1 MSLNRIL
8 NRPMFR
14 REALRKGHLKPIK
27 ARVGRSII
35 GPMQPPVPAIYQG
48 TPLGV
53 PVGATYNTGMTNVKQ
68 PTRFQNF
75 LGGAKNLGRNIL
87 SIPGIGGYVA
97 GEKVAEGLGITDP
110 IGKGAFGFGGGA
122 LATRALPGLASIG
135 VLPSA
140 VGLGTIYAI
149 QNRVKAGIEERKR
162 IKAMSPKEREE
173 FFRQNRAKAFDY
185 MSEGLT
191 DEELFGKID
200 PSKLDEIVKKPRTTI
215 PNPGAGRPSSKYFKQ
230 KQEDVAT
237 APDNVTKF
245 GKTKVIDTAKIAE
258 NTIPNIDSGRG
269 GDSAS
274 AEARQTAMPGG
285 EGEDPKEDPK
295 GDPPK
300 GKGDPK
306 ADPDGD
312 SIKRNSAF
320 AAEIDMARQI
330 VKEMRQGKTSQANM
344 VFLSNLASGLLTGTT
359 RKSGLGGALEVF
371 GAALGPAVNNM
382 VMVKMK
388 EDEIEQNLMGDAL
401 ELAFA
406 ENKRR
411 NTAAELPDVDKHGVI
426 QIKDQNGNPQ
436 NVIGVRYANG
446 THGIAS
452 GKFDQFNREIFIPI
466 TSQEFTKFIDG
477 EKGEAER
484 FKILRDL
491 SGKYKAYQIGETS
504 IALLRKEDVTGGPK
518 GKLDLFV
525 KRTSDALNDLGITF
539 IGRDG
544 IEAGKRKI
552 SELRQDLINEYAF
565 DNDVSVKEAEKI
577 IDKTFKK
584 QFSIKGRDSLLDST
598 LKRFGVEFR
607 GTGADLEQ
615 LAINETILTYALANS
630 LKSKDRLTQ
639 KDIEMAAKLVNVF
652 PIGRGEASVIE
663 SLEAVNRTLLKDIE
677 ASEFDYQFAFG
688 GDTATIN
695 EYRKKYGTLKP
706 TQEQFKLP
714 GFADESSEDLIKK
727 FYK

>member
-27 ARVGRSII
+27 ARTGRSII
-35 GPMQPPVPAIYQG
+35 GPQLPFRPPMVIPQSG
-48 TPLGV
+48 QGV
-53 PVGATYNTGMTNVKQ
+53 PVGGTYSTGLALRAQ
-68 PTRFQNF
+68 PTFFERM
-75 LGGAKNLGRNIL
+75 GTGAKSLGRGL
-87 SIPGIGGYVA
+87 FSIPAIGGFYA
-97 GEKVAEGLGITDP
+97 GDKVAQGLGINDP
-110 IGKGAFGFGGGA
+110 VGRTIAGFGGSA
-122 LATRALPGLASIG
+122 IATKALPGLAS
-135 VLPSA
+135 LPGAVSA
-140 VGLGTIYAI
+140 GLIAGPAYLMYA
-149 QNRVKAGIEERKR
+149 G
-162 IKAMSPKEREE
+162 SKERERIKNMSPAE
-173 FFRQNRAKAFDY
+173 RAAHKSKAMQFGTAGYLDDEMFDQQ
-185 MSEGLT
+185 
-191 DEELFGKID
+191 FGKID
-200 PSKLDEIVKKPRTTI
+200 PTKLDEIVKKPRTTI
-215 PNPGAGRPSSKYFKQ
+215 PNPGAGRPGSKRFEQ

-245 GKTKVIDTAKIAE
+245 GKTKVIDTAKVAE
-258 NTIPNIDSGRG
+258 NTLPPQLSDRG
-269 GDSAS
+269 GSMDDMSG
-274 AEARQTAMPGG
+274 AMPPP
-285 EGEDPKEDPK
+285 EGQDPKEDPK
-295 GDPPK
+295 TDPPK

-320 AAEIDMARQI
+320 AAELDMARDI

-411 NTAAELPDVDKHGVI
+411 NTAAELPDIDKHGVI

-504 IALLRKEDVTGGPK
+504 INLLKKEDVTGGPK

-552 SELRQDLINEYAF
+552 SDLRQDLINEYAF
-565 DNDVSVKEAEKI
+565 DNDVSVKDAEKI
-577 IDKTFKK
+577 IDQTFKK

-695 EYRKKYGTLKP
+695 EYRKKYGTLKS

>member
-1 MSLNRIL
+1 MSLNRVL

-27 ARVGRSII
+27 ARTGKSII
-35 GPMQPPVPAIYQG
+35 GPMQPPVPAVIPKG
-48 TPLGV
+48 SPMGV
-53 PVGATYNTGMTNVKQ
+53 PVGGTYSTGLALRAQ
-68 PTRFQNF
+68 PTFFERM
-75 LGGAKNLGRNIL
+75 GTGAKSLGRGL
-87 SIPGIGGYVA
+87 FSIPAIGGFYA
-97 GEKVAEGLGITDP
+97 GDKVAQGLGINDP
-110 IGKGAFGFGGGA
+110 VGRTIAGFGGSA
-122 LATRALPGLASIG
+122 IATKALPGLAS
-135 VLPSA
+135 LPGAVSA
-140 VGLGTIYAI
+140 GLIAGPAYLMYA
-149 QNRVKAGIEERKR
+149 G
-162 IKAMSPKEREE
+162 SKERERIKNMSPAE
-173 FFRQNRAKAFDY
+173 RAAHKSKAMQFGTAGYLDDEMFDQQ
-185 MSEGLT
+185 
-191 DEELFGKID
+191 FGKID
-200 PSKLDEIVKKPRTTI
+200 PTKLDEIVKKPRTTI
-215 PNPGAGRPSSKYFKQ
+215 PNPGAGRPGSKRFEQ
-230 KQEDVAT
+230 KEEDVAT

-245 GKTKVIDTAKIAE
+245 GKTKVIDTAKVAE
-258 NTIPNIDSGRG
+258 NTLPPQLSDRG
-269 GDSAS
+269 GSMDDMSG
-274 AEARQTAMPGG
+274 AMPPP
-285 EGEDPKEDPK
+285 EGQDPKEDPK
-295 GDPPK
+295 TDPPK

-320 AAEIDMARQI
+320 AAELDMARDI

-411 NTAAELPDVDKHGVI
+411 NTAAELPDIDKHGVI

-504 IALLRKEDVTGGPK
+504 INLLKKEDVTGGPK

-552 SELRQDLINEYAF
+552 SDLRQDLINEYAF
-565 DNDVSVKEAEKI
+565 DNDVSVKDAEKI
-577 IDKTFKK
+577 IDQTFKK

-695 EYRKKYGTLKP
+695 EYRKKYGTLKS

>member
-1 MSLNRIL
+1 
-8 NRPMFR
+8 MFR
-14 REALRKGHLKPIK
+14 DVALKKGHIKPITAANGSFIGPVRPPVPVVVNAPGMGTMVGSGRTAPQVPALRK
-27 ARVGRSII
+27 
-35 GPMQPPVPAIYQG
+35 
-48 TPLGV
+48 
-53 PVGATYNTGMTNVKQ
+53 Q
-68 PTRFQNF
+68 PTFFGRM
-75 LGGAKNLGRNIL
+75 GTGIKNLGRNIF
-87 SIPGIGGYVA
+87 SIPAIGGYYGGDKIGQA
-97 GEKVAEGLGITDP
+97 LGIESELARMP
-110 IGKGAFGFGGGA
+110 FGIAGSVA
-122 LATRALPGLASIG
+122 ASRALPVLAGLPAT
-135 VLPSA
+135 LSA
-140 VGLGTIYAI
+140 ALLAGPAYLTIAGT
-149 QNRVKAGIEERKR
+149 RERER
-162 IKAMSPKEREE
+162 IKKMSPKERAAHTAKVRE
-173 FFRQNRAKAFDY
+173 FGL
-185 MSEGLT
+185 EGYL
-191 DEELFGKID
+191 DDDQFKKQFEID
-200 PSKLDEIVKKPRTTI
+200 PSKLDNIVKKSTKQTT
-215 PNPGAGRPSSKYFKQ
+215 PAVGAGRQTLRKDQ
-230 KQEDVAT
+230 KEAIDFAT
-237 APDNVTKF
+237 TPGNVTIL
-245 GKTKVIDTAKIAE
+245 GKDKVIDTSKIAE
-258 NTIPNIDSGRG
+258 NVVPSVDSGRE

-274 AEARQTAMPGG
+274 AIARQSALPPSDDAQDKITDDDQTK
-285 EGEDPKEDPK
+285 DPPK
-295 GDPPK
+295 DPPK
-300 GKGDPK
+300 GD
-306 ADPDGD
+306 AD
-312 SIKRNSAF
+312 RAT
-320 AAEIDMARQI
+320 IDATSPMADRLKQARAI
-330 VKEMRQGKTSQANM
+330 VKELRAGRGSQANL

-359 RKSGLGGALEVF
+359 RRKGIGGALEVF

-401 ELAFA
+401 ELAFE

-411 NTAAELPDVDKHGVI
+411 NTAAELPDIDKHGVI

-436 NVIGVRYANG
+436 NVIGVRYKNG

-504 IALLRKEDVTGGPK
+504 INLLRKEDVTGGPK

-525 KRTSDALNDLGITF
+525 KRTSDALNDLGFTF

-577 IDKTFKK
+577 IDKIFKK

-598 LKRFGVEFR
+598 LKRFGVEFK

-727 FYK
+727 YYK

>member
-27 ARVGRSII
+27 ARTGRSII
-35 GPMQPPVPAIYQG
+35 GPQLPFRPPMVIPQSG
-48 TPLGV
+48 QGV
-53 PVGATYNTGMTNVKQ
+53 PVGGTYSTGLALRAQ
-68 PTRFQNF
+68 PTFFERI
-75 LGGAKNLGRNIL
+75 GTGAKSLGRGL
-87 SIPGIGGYVA
+87 FSIPAIGGFYA
-97 GEKVAEGLGITDP
+97 GDKVAQGLGINDP
-110 IGKGAFGFGGGA
+110 VGRTIAGFGGSA
-122 LATRALPGLASIG
+122 IATKALPGLAS
-135 VLPSA
+135 LPGAVSA
-140 VGLGTIYAI
+140 GLIAGPAYLMYA
-149 QNRVKAGIEERKR
+149 G
-162 IKAMSPKEREE
+162 SKERERIKNMSPAE
-173 FFRQNRAKAFDY
+173 RAAHKSKAMQFGTAGYLDDEMFDQQ
-185 MSEGLT
+185 
-191 DEELFGKID
+191 FGKID
-200 PSKLDEIVKKPRTTI
+200 PTKLDEIVKKPRTTI
-215 PNPGAGRPSSKYFKQ
+215 PNPGAGRPGSKRFEQ

-245 GKTKVIDTAKIAE
+245 GKTKVIDTAKVAE
-258 NTIPNIDSGRG
+258 NTLPPQLSDRG
-269 GDSAS
+269 GSMDDMSG
-274 AEARQTAMPGG
+274 AMPPP
-285 EGEDPKEDPK
+285 EGQDPKEDPK
-295 GDPPK
+295 TDPPK

-320 AAEIDMARQI
+320 AAELDMARDI

-411 NTAAELPDVDKHGVI
+411 NTAAELPDIDKHGVI

-504 IALLRKEDVTGGPK
+504 INLLKKEDVTGGPK

-552 SELRQDLINEYAF
+552 SDLRQDLINEYAF
-565 DNDVSVKEAEKI
+565 DNDVSVKDAEKI
-577 IDKTFKK
+577 IDQTFKK

-695 EYRKKYGTLKP
+695 EYRKKYGTLKS

>member
-27 ARVGRSII
+27 ARTGRSII
-35 GPMQPPVPAIYQG
+35 GPMQPPVPAVIPKG
-48 TPLGV
+48 SPLGV
-53 PVGATYNTGMTNVKQ
+53 PVGGTYSTGLALRAQ
-68 PTRFQNF
+68 PTFFERM
-75 LGGAKNLGRNIL
+75 GTGAKSLGRGL
-87 SIPGIGGYVA
+87 FSIPAIGGFYA
-97 GEKVAEGLGITDP
+97 GDKVAQGLGINDP
-110 IGKGAFGFGGGA
+110 VGRTIAGFGGSA
-122 LATRALPGLASIG
+122 IATKALPGLAS
-135 VLPSA
+135 LPGAVSA
-140 VGLGTIYAI
+140 GLIAGPAYLMYA
-149 QNRVKAGIEERKR
+149 G
-162 IKAMSPKEREE
+162 SKERERIKNMSPAE
-173 FFRQNRAKAFDY
+173 RAAHKSKAMQFGTAGYLDDEMFDQQ
-185 MSEGLT
+185 
-191 DEELFGKID
+191 FGKID
-200 PSKLDEIVKKPRTTI
+200 PTKLDEIVKKPRTTI
-215 PNPGAGRPSSKYFKQ
+215 PNPGAGRPGSKRFEQ

-245 GKTKVIDTAKIAE
+245 GKTKVIDTAKVAE
-258 NTIPNIDSGRG
+258 NTLPPQLSDRG
-269 GDSAS
+269 GSMDDMSG
-274 AEARQTAMPGG
+274 AMPPP

-295 GDPPK
+295 TDPPK

-320 AAEIDMARQI
+320 AAELDMARDI

-411 NTAAELPDVDKHGVI
+411 NTAAELPDIDKHGVI

-504 IALLRKEDVTGGPK
+504 INLLKKEDVTGGPK

-552 SELRQDLINEYAF
+552 SDLRQDLINEYAF
-565 DNDVSVKEAEKI
+565 DNDVSVKDAEKI
-577 IDKTFKK
+577 IDQTFKK

-695 EYRKKYGTLKP
+695 EYRKKYGTLKS

>member
-27 ARVGRSII
+27 ARTGRSII
-35 GPMQPPVPAIYQG
+35 GPQLPFRPPMVIPQSG
-48 TPLGV
+48 QGV
-53 PVGATYNTGMTNVKQ
+53 PVGGTYSTGLALRAQ
-68 PTRFQNF
+68 PTFFERI
-75 LGGAKNLGRNIL
+75 GTGAKSLGRGL
-87 SIPGIGGYVA
+87 FSIPAIGGFYA
-97 GEKVAEGLGITDP
+97 GDKVAQGLGINDP
-110 IGKGAFGFGGGA
+110 VGRTIAGFGGSA
-122 LATRALPGLASIG
+122 IATKALPGLAS
-135 VLPSA
+135 LPGAVSA
-140 VGLGTIYAI
+140 GLIAGPAYLMYA
-149 QNRVKAGIEERKR
+149 G
-162 IKAMSPKEREE
+162 SKERERIKNMSPAE
-173 FFRQNRAKAFDY
+173 RAAHKSKAMQFGTAGYLDDEMFDQQ
-185 MSEGLT
+185 
-191 DEELFGKID
+191 FGKID
-200 PSKLDEIVKKPRTTI
+200 PTKLDEIVKKPRTTI
-215 PNPGAGRPSSKYFKQ
+215 PNPGAGRPGSKRFEQ
-230 KQEDVAT
+230 KEEDVAT

-245 GKTKVIDTAKIAE
+245 GKTKVIDTAKVAE
-258 NTIPNIDSGRG
+258 NTLPPQLSDRG
-269 GDSAS
+269 GSMDDMSG
-274 AEARQTAMPGG
+274 AMPPP
-285 EGEDPKEDPK
+285 EGKDPKEDPK
-295 GDPPK
+295 TDPPK

-320 AAEIDMARQI
+320 AAELDMARDI

-411 NTAAELPDVDKHGVI
+411 NTAAELPDIDKHGVI

-504 IALLRKEDVTGGPK
+504 INLLKKEDVTGGPK

-552 SELRQDLINEYAF
+552 SDLRQDLINEYAF
-565 DNDVSVKEAEKI
+565 DNDVSVKDAEKI
-577 IDKTFKK
+577 IDQTFKK

-695 EYRKKYGTLKP
+695 EYRKKYGTLKS

>member
-27 ARVGRSII
+27 ARTGRSII
-35 GPMQPPVPAIYQG
+35 GPQLPFRPPMVIPQSG
-48 TPLGV
+48 QGV
-53 PVGATYNTGMTNVKQ
+53 PVGGTYSTGLALRAQ
-68 PTRFQNF
+68 PTFFERI
-75 LGGAKNLGRNIL
+75 GTGAKSLGRGL
-87 SIPGIGGYVA
+87 FSIPAIGGFYA
-97 GEKVAEGLGITDP
+97 GDKVAQGLGINDP
-110 IGKGAFGFGGGA
+110 VGRTIAGFGGSA
-122 LATRALPGLASIG
+122 IATKALPGLAS
-135 VLPSA
+135 LPGAVSA
-140 VGLGTIYAI
+140 GLIAGPAYLMYA
-149 QNRVKAGIEERKR
+149 G
-162 IKAMSPKEREE
+162 SKERERIKNMSPAE
-173 FFRQNRAKAFDY
+173 RAAHKSKAMQFGTAGYLDDEMFDQQ
-185 MSEGLT
+185 
-191 DEELFGKID
+191 FGKID
-200 PSKLDEIVKKPRTTI
+200 PTKLDEIVKKPRTTI
-215 PNPGAGRPSSKYFKQ
+215 PNPGAGRPGSKRFEQ

-245 GKTKVIDTAKIAE
+245 GKTKVIDTAKVAE
-258 NTIPNIDSGRG
+258 NTLPPQLSDRG
-269 GDSAS
+269 GSMDDMSG
-274 AEARQTAMPGG
+274 AMPPP

-295 GDPPK
+295 TDPPK

-320 AAEIDMARQI
+320 AAELDMARDI

-411 NTAAELPDVDKHGVI
+411 NTAAELPDIDKHGVI

-504 IALLRKEDVTGGPK
+504 INLLKKEDVTGGPK

-552 SELRQDLINEYAF
+552 SDLRQDLINEYAF
-565 DNDVSVKEAEKI
+565 DNDVSVKDAEKI
-577 IDKTFKK
+577 IDQTFKK

-695 EYRKKYGTLKP
+695 EYRKKYGTLKS

>member
-27 ARVGRSII
+27 ARTGRSII
-35 GPMQPPVPAIYQG
+35 GPQLPFRPPMVIPQSG
-48 TPLGV
+48 QGV
-53 PVGATYNTGMTNVKQ
+53 PVGGTYSTGLALRAQ
-68 PTRFQNF
+68 PTFFERI
-75 LGGAKNLGRNIL
+75 GTGAKSLGRGL
-87 SIPGIGGYVA
+87 FSIPAIGGFYA
-97 GEKVAEGLGITDP
+97 GDKVAQGLGINDP
-110 IGKGAFGFGGGA
+110 VGRTIAGFGGSA
-122 LATRALPGLASIG
+122 IATKALPGLAS
-135 VLPSA
+135 LPGAVSA
-140 VGLGTIYAI
+140 GLIAGPAYLMYA
-149 QNRVKAGIEERKR
+149 G
-162 IKAMSPKEREE
+162 SKERERIKNMSPAE
-173 FFRQNRAKAFDY
+173 RAAHKSKAMQFGTAGYLDDEMFDQQ
-185 MSEGLT
+185 
-191 DEELFGKID
+191 FGKID
-200 PSKLDEIVKKPRTTI
+200 PTKLDEIVKKPRTTI
-215 PNPGAGRPSSKYFKQ
+215 PNPGAGRPGSKRFEQ
-230 KQEDVAT
+230 KEEDVAT

-245 GKTKVIDTAKIAE
+245 GKTKVIDTAKVAE
-258 NTIPNIDSGRG
+258 NTLPPQLSDRG
-269 GDSAS
+269 GSMDDMSG
-274 AEARQTAMPGG
+274 AMPPP
-285 EGEDPKEDPK
+285 EGQDPKEDPK
-295 GDPPK
+295 TDPPK

-320 AAEIDMARQI
+320 AAELDMARDI

-411 NTAAELPDVDKHGVI
+411 NTAAELPDIDKHGVI

-504 IALLRKEDVTGGPK
+504 INLLKKEDVTGGPK

-552 SELRQDLINEYAF
+552 SDLRQDLINEYAF
-565 DNDVSVKEAEKI
+565 DNDVSVKDAEKI
-577 IDKTFKK
+577 IDQTFKK

-695 EYRKKYGTLKP
+695 EYRKKYGTLKS

>member
-1 MSLNRIL
+1 
-8 NRPMFR
+8 MFR

-27 ARVGRSII
+27 ARTGRSII
-35 GPMQPPVPAIYQG
+35 GPQLPFRPPMVIPQSG
-48 TPLGV
+48 QGV
-53 PVGATYNTGMTNVKQ
+53 PVGGTYSTGLALRAQ
-68 PTRFQNF
+68 PTFFERI
-75 LGGAKNLGRNIL
+75 GTGAKSLGRGL
-87 SIPGIGGYVA
+87 FSIPAIGGFYA
-97 GEKVAEGLGITDP
+97 GDKVAQGLGINDP
-110 IGKGAFGFGGGA
+110 VGRTIAGFGGSA
-122 LATRALPGLASIG
+122 IATKALPGLAS
-135 VLPSA
+135 LPGAVSA
-140 VGLGTIYAI
+140 GLIAGPAYLMYA
-149 QNRVKAGIEERKR
+149 G
-162 IKAMSPKEREE
+162 SKERERIKNMSPAE
-173 FFRQNRAKAFDY
+173 RAAHKSKAMQFGTAGYLDDEMFDQQ
-185 MSEGLT
+185 
-191 DEELFGKID
+191 FGKID
-200 PSKLDEIVKKPRTTI
+200 PTKLDEIVKKPRTTI
-215 PNPGAGRPSSKYFKQ
+215 PNPGAGRPGSKRFEQ

-245 GKTKVIDTAKIAE
+245 GKTKVIDTAKVAE
-258 NTIPNIDSGRG
+258 NTLPPQLSDRG
-269 GDSAS
+269 GSMDDMSG
-274 AEARQTAMPGG
+274 AMPPP
-285 EGEDPKEDPK
+285 EGQDPKEDPK
-295 GDPPK
+295 TDPPK

-320 AAEIDMARQI
+320 AAELDMARDI

-411 NTAAELPDVDKHGVI
+411 NTAAELPDIDKHGVI

-504 IALLRKEDVTGGPK
+504 INLLKKEDVTGGPK

-544 IEAGKRKI
+544 IEVGKRKI
-552 SELRQDLINEYAF
+552 SDLRQDLINEYAF
-565 DNDVSVKEAEKI
+565 DNDVSVKDAEKI
-577 IDKTFKK
+577 IDQTFKK

-695 EYRKKYGTLKP
+695 EYRKKYGTLKS

>member
-1 MSLNRIL
+1 
-8 NRPMFR
+8 MFR

-27 ARVGRSII
+27 ARTGRSII
-35 GPMQPPVPAIYQG
+35 GPQLPFRPPMVIPQSG
-48 TPLGV
+48 QGV
-53 PVGATYNTGMTNVKQ
+53 PVGGTYSTGLALRAQ
-68 PTRFQNF
+68 PTFFERI
-75 LGGAKNLGRNIL
+75 GTGAKSLGRGL
-87 SIPGIGGYVA
+87 FSIPAIGGFYA
-97 GEKVAEGLGITDP
+97 GDKVAQGLGINDP
-110 IGKGAFGFGGGA
+110 VGRTIAGFGGSA
-122 LATRALPGLASIG
+122 IATKALPGLAS
-135 VLPSA
+135 LPGAVSA
-140 VGLGTIYAI
+140 GLIAGPAYLMYA
-149 QNRVKAGIEERKR
+149 G
-162 IKAMSPKEREE
+162 SKERERIKNMSPAE
-173 FFRQNRAKAFDY
+173 RAAHKSKAMQFGTAGYLDDEMFDQQ
-185 MSEGLT
+185 
-191 DEELFGKID
+191 FGKID
-200 PSKLDEIVKKPRTTI
+200 PTKLDEIVKKPRTTI
-215 PNPGAGRPSSKYFKQ
+215 PNPGAGRPGSKRFEQ

-245 GKTKVIDTAKIAE
+245 GKTKVIDTAKVAE
-258 NTIPNIDSGRG
+258 NTLPPQLSDRG
-269 GDSAS
+269 GSMDDMSG
-274 AEARQTAMPGG
+274 AMPPP
-285 EGEDPKEDPK
+285 EGQDPKEDPK
-295 GDPPK
+295 TDPPK

-320 AAEIDMARQI
+320 AAELDMARDI

-411 NTAAELPDVDKHGVI
+411 NTAAELPDIDKHGVI

-504 IALLRKEDVTGGPK
+504 INLLKKEDVTGGPK

-552 SELRQDLINEYAF
+552 SDLRQDLINEYAF
-565 DNDVSVKEAEKI
+565 DNDVSVKDAEKI
-577 IDKTFKK
+577 IDQTFKK

-695 EYRKKYGTLKP
+695 EYRKKYGTLKS

>member
-27 ARVGRSII
+27 ARTGRSII
-35 GPMQPPVPAIYQG
+35 GPMQPPVPAVIPKG
-48 TPLGV
+48 SPLGV
-53 PVGATYNTGMTNVKQ
+53 PVGGTYSTGLALRAQ
-68 PTRFQNF
+68 PTFFERI
-75 LGGAKNLGRNIL
+75 GTGAKSLGRGL
-87 SIPGIGGYVA
+87 FSIPAIGGFYA
-97 GEKVAEGLGITDP
+97 GDKVAQGLGINDP
-110 IGKGAFGFGGGA
+110 VGRTIAGFGGSA
-122 LATRALPGLASIG
+122 IATKALPGLAS
-135 VLPSA
+135 LPGAVSA
-140 VGLGTIYAI
+140 GLIAGPAYLMYA
-149 QNRVKAGIEERKR
+149 G
-162 IKAMSPKEREE
+162 SKERERIKNMSPAE
-173 FFRQNRAKAFDY
+173 RAAHKSKAMQFGTAGYLDDEMFDQQ
-185 MSEGLT
+185 
-191 DEELFGKID
+191 FGKID
-200 PSKLDEIVKKPRTTI
+200 PTKLDEIVKKPRTTI
-215 PNPGAGRPSSKYFKQ
+215 PNPGAGRPGSKRFEQ

-245 GKTKVIDTAKIAE
+245 GKTKVIDTAKVAE
-258 NTIPNIDSGRG
+258 NTLPPQLSDRG
-269 GDSAS
+269 GSMDDMSG
-274 AEARQTAMPGG
+274 AMPPP

-295 GDPPK
+295 TDPPK

-320 AAEIDMARQI
+320 AAELDMARDI

-411 NTAAELPDVDKHGVI
+411 NTAAELPDIDKHGVI

-504 IALLRKEDVTGGPK
+504 INLLKKEDVTGGPK

-552 SELRQDLINEYAF
+552 SDLRQDLINEYAF
-565 DNDVSVKEAEKI
+565 DNDVSVKDAEKI
-577 IDKTFKK
+577 IDQTFKK

-695 EYRKKYGTLKP
+695 EYRKKYGTLKS

>member
-1 MSLNRIL
+1 
-8 NRPMFR
+8 MFR

-27 ARVGRSII
+27 ARTGKSII
-35 GPMQPPVPAIYQG
+35 GPMQPPVPAVIPKG
-48 TPLGV
+48 SPMGV
-53 PVGATYNTGMTNVKQ
+53 PVGGTYSTGLALRAQ
-68 PTRFQNF
+68 PTFFERM
-75 LGGAKNLGRNIL
+75 GTGAKSLGRGL
-87 SIPGIGGYVA
+87 FSIPAIGGFYA
-97 GEKVAEGLGITDP
+97 GDKVAQGLGINDP
-110 IGKGAFGFGGGA
+110 VGRTIAGFGGSA
-122 LATRALPGLASIG
+122 IATKALPGLAS
-135 VLPSA
+135 LPGAVSA
-140 VGLGTIYAI
+140 GLIAGPAYLMYA
-149 QNRVKAGIEERKR
+149 G
-162 IKAMSPKEREE
+162 SKERERIKNMSPAE
-173 FFRQNRAKAFDY
+173 RAAHKSKAMQFGTAGYLDDEMFDQQ
-185 MSEGLT
+185 
-191 DEELFGKID
+191 FGKID
-200 PSKLDEIVKKPRTTI
+200 PTKLDEIVKKPRTTI
-215 PNPGAGRPSSKYFKQ
+215 PNPGAGRPGSKRFEQ
-230 KQEDVAT
+230 KEEDVAT

-245 GKTKVIDTAKIAE
+245 GKTKVIDTAKVAE
-258 NTIPNIDSGRG
+258 NTLPPQLSDRG
-269 GDSAS
+269 GSMDDMSG
-274 AEARQTAMPGG
+274 AMPPP
-285 EGEDPKEDPK
+285 EGQDPKEDPK
-295 GDPPK
+295 TDPPK

-320 AAEIDMARQI
+320 AAELDMARDI

-411 NTAAELPDVDKHGVI
+411 NTAAELPDIDKHGVI

-504 IALLRKEDVTGGPK
+504 INLLKKEDVTGGPK

-552 SELRQDLINEYAF
+552 SDLRQDLINEYAF
-565 DNDVSVKEAEKI
+565 DNDVSVKDAEKI
-577 IDKTFKK
+577 IDQTFKK

-695 EYRKKYGTLKP
+695 EYRKKYGTLKS

>member
-1 MSLNRIL
+1 VSLNRIL

-27 ARVGRSII
+27 ARTGRSII
-35 GPMQPPVPAIYQG
+35 GPQLPFRPPMVIPQSG
-48 TPLGV
+48 QGV
-53 PVGATYNTGMTNVKQ
+53 PVGGTYSTGLALRAQ
-68 PTRFQNF
+68 PTFFERI
-75 LGGAKNLGRNIL
+75 GTGAKSLGRGL
-87 SIPGIGGYVA
+87 FSIPAIGGFYA
-97 GEKVAEGLGITDP
+97 GDKVAQGLGINDP
-110 IGKGAFGFGGGA
+110 VGRTIAGFGGSA
-122 LATRALPGLASIG
+122 IATKALPGLAS
-135 VLPSA
+135 LPGAVSA
-140 VGLGTIYAI
+140 GLIAGPAYLMYA
-149 QNRVKAGIEERKR
+149 G
-162 IKAMSPKEREE
+162 SKERERIKNMSPAE
-173 FFRQNRAKAFDY
+173 RAAHKSKAMQFGTAGYLDDEMFDQQ
-185 MSEGLT
+185 
-191 DEELFGKID
+191 FGKID
-200 PSKLDEIVKKPRTTI
+200 PTKLDEIVKKPRTTI
-215 PNPGAGRPSSKYFKQ
+215 PNPGAGRPGSKRFEQ

-245 GKTKVIDTAKIAE
+245 GKTKVIDTAKVAE
-258 NTIPNIDSGRG
+258 NTLPPQLSDRG
-269 GDSAS
+269 GSMDDMSG
-274 AEARQTAMPGG
+274 AMPPP
-285 EGEDPKEDPK
+285 EGQDPKEDPK
-295 GDPPK
+295 TDPPK

-320 AAEIDMARQI
+320 AAELDMARDI

-411 NTAAELPDVDKHGVI
+411 NTAAELPDIDKHGVI

-504 IALLRKEDVTGGPK
+504 INLLKKEDVTGGPK

-552 SELRQDLINEYAF
+552 SDLRQDLINEYAF
-565 DNDVSVKEAEKI
+565 DNDVSVKDAEKI
-577 IDKTFKK
+577 IDQTFKK

-695 EYRKKYGTLKP
+695 EYRKKYGTLKS